1 MYMWQET
8 GEIKFSENGVP
19 LLIVL
24 TRSPKWRIIVECN
37 SPEPKL
43 SRQVCLCSRATIIK
57 P

>member
-1 MYMWQET
+1 MWQEAE
-8 GEIKFSENGVP
+8 EIKFSENGVP